1 MSKNYNP
8 EMPSTG
14 YDVADLAAL
23 KASNLMPALKED
35 RLCRF
40 DSTDDASIFFAR
52 ELDYIKSK
60 SYDKIY
66 PEFTALNKFPITH
79 EVAGRCRVHDILLI
93 RENWYGCN
101 HQQLCNRP
109 SSSRC

>member
-40 DSTDDASIFFAR
+40 DSTDDASIFFATTSSLSPTTR
-52 ELDYIKSK
+52 FIRS
-60 SYDKIY
+60 S
-66 PEFTALNKFPITH
+66 
-79 EVAGRCRVHDILLI
+79 LL
-93 RENWYGCN
+93 
-101 HQQLCNRP
+101 
-109 SSSRC
+109 

>member
-60 SYDKIY
+60 SS
-66 PEFTALNKFPITH
+66 N
-79 EVAGRCRVHDILLI
+79 G
-93 RENWYGCN
+93 G
-101 HQQLCNRP
+101 NRNLP
-109 SSSRC
+109 FNSSSDNHLSFSISTPSASGVPVNWSVKYIIESQYEPVLLL

>member
-52 ELDYIKSK
+52 ELDYIHDNPMAERLSK
-60 SYDKIY
+60 MLGQAMFEAKIGSREEFRKRYGRSY
-66 PEFTALNKFPITH
+66 L
-79 EVAGRCRVHDILLI
+79 
-93 RENWYGCN
+93 
-101 HQQLCNRP
+101 
-109 SSSRC
+109 

>member
-1 MSKNYNP
+1 
-8 EMPSTG
+8 MPSTG

-66 PEFTALNKFPITH
+66 PEFTALNKFLSLTKYRKRA
-79 EVAGRCRVHDILLI
+79 ESMTYYSYERTG
-93 RENWYGCN
+93 YGCN

-109 SSSRC
+109 S

>member
-79 EVAGRCRVHDILLI
+79 LQVDAEYALTVYGLEFLTLRRNAIIPIVSAG
-93 RENWYGCN
+93 EA
-101 HQQLCNRP
+101 Q
-109 SSSRC
+109 

>member
-40 DSTDDASIFFAR
+40 D
-52 ELDYIKSK
+52 
-60 SYDKIY
+60 
-66 PEFTALNKFPITH
+66 PPH
-79 EVAGRCRVHDILLI
+79 GV
-93 RENWYGCN
+93 
-101 HQQLCNRP
+101 
-109 SSSRC
+109 